1 MGTHLHNKLTTMKY
15 FFLLFWVLL
24 FYSCTGQPCEKL
36 QENFTSYS
44 EAESKIAK
52 AHFNFTDKVNTSKSS
67 WVTNARFYSC
77 NNQDGYFILETSKK
91 SYIFQGLPI
100 TIWNDFKNA
109 ESFGSYY
116 NKYIRG
122 RYRLIL
128 EK

>member
-1 MGTHLHNKLTTMKY
+1 MKK
-15 FFLLFWVLL
+15 FIIVGFLFI
-24 FYSCTGQPCEKL
+24 FCSCSGQPCENL
-36 QENFTSYS
+36 QENFISYN
-44 EAESKIAK
+44 EAVNKIEKAK
-52 AHFNFTDKVNTSKSS
+52 FNFVDKVNTSKSS

-77 NNQDGYFILETSKK
+77 NKQDGYFILETSKK

-116 NKYIRG
+116 NKFIRG

>member
-1 MGTHLHNKLTTMKY
+1 MKLSL
-15 FFLLFWVLL
+15 FAILFLIFS
-24 FYSCTGQPCEKL
+24 SCKGQPCEKL
-36 QENFTSYS
+36 KKTFSSYND
-44 EAESKIAK
+44 AESKIEK
-52 AHFNFTDKVNTSKSS
+52 THFNFIDKVNTDKSS

-77 NNQDGYFILETSKK
+77 NRQDGYFILETSKK

-100 TIWNDFKNA
+100 TVWTDFKNA
-109 ESFGSYY
+109 ESFGSFY